1 MREGSSKKVKND
13 LILICALLVL
23 AALAGAALLL
33 FKAEGDTVSV
43 SIDGEV
49 VAEYPLSEDLEVEIK
64 SDGGYNILVIKEG
77 RAHIESASC
86 PDGICAAH
94 RAIFRDG
101 ESIIC
106 LPNKV
111 VVEVH
116 ARYAADG
123 EPDVIN

>member
-13 LILICALLVL
+13 VILICALLAV
-23 AALAGAALLL
+23 ALIAGAVLLL
-33 FKAEGDTVSV
+33 FKAEGDAVSV

-49 VAEYPLSEDLEVEIK
+49 VAEYPLSEELEVEIK
-64 SDGGYNILVIKEG
+64 SDGGYNILIIEDG
-77 RAHIESASC
+77 RARVERASC

-116 ARYAADG
+116 ADYSSDG